1 MVDWRCL
8 AILIIIVVI
17 IVCHIPAVASRRDK
31 SLCVFQLDSIWEIKL
46 LHIRFG
52 ARTRNNCRYVQ
63 LCPPTRIFRN
73 RPIAIVARF
82 VKHHLGQIFIFY
94 IDKQERT
101 DEMSIKTVDLSL
113 NGQSYNIPLI
123 STGKYQKKIAAPNKT
138 SWNEE
143 DHKYAMRL
151 TVEDVAGN
159 VTTIDK
165 SHETFGEKMMLR
177 VTEDT
182 PPVIV
187 ITSPAESAYL
197 GSNSVKVEANIT
209 DTESGVD
216 PDSITI
222 QIDSGAVISAGITKT
237 PIENGY
243 KCSYTATVQDGQH
256 TVKVN
261 AADNDGNEAIE
272 KTASFTVDTVAP
284 ELNVT
289 YPPETLITNKQ
300 AITVTGKTD
309 TDCTVKIK
317 VNSQDQ
323 GTISI
328 NGTGEFSKSVNLQK
342 GSNVIVI
349 TSTDKAGKVSTVQ
362 REVQYDPDAPV
373 VVSIEFNPN
382 PVGAGEEF
390 TITVEATDD

>member
-1 MVDWRCL
+1 M
-8 AILIIIVVI
+8 
-17 IVCHIPAVASRRDK
+17 AV
-31 SLCVFQLDSIWEIKL
+31 
-46 LHIRFG
+46 
-52 ARTRNNCRYVQ
+52 
-63 LCPPTRIFRN
+63 
-73 RPIAIVARF
+73 
-82 VKHHLGQIFIFY
+82 
-94 IDKQERT
+94 
-101 DEMSIKTVDLSL
+101 KTVDLAV
-113 NGQSYNIPLI
+113 NGQSYNIPLVSAGRYRKQI
-123 STGKYQKKIAAPNKT
+123 TAPNKT

-177 VTEDT
+177 VVEDT
-182 PPVIV
+182 PPVIT
-187 ITSPAESAYL
+187 ITSPAQSAYL
-197 GSNSVKVEANIT
+197 GSNAVKVEANIT

-222 QIDSGAVISAGITKT
+222 QIDSGAVISSGITKT
-237 PIENGY
+237 PIANGY

-256 TVKVN
+256 TVRVN
-261 AADNDGNEAIE
+261 ASDNDGNEAVE

-300 AITVTGKTD
+300 TITVTGKTD
-309 TDCTVKIK
+309 TDCSVQIK
-317 VNSQDQ
+317 LNNMDQ
-323 GTISI
+323 GTISL
-328 NGTGEFSKSVNLQK
+328 NGTGEFSKSVTLKK

-349 TSTDKAGKVSTVQ
+349 TSTDRAGKSSTVQ

-373 VVSIEFNPN
+373 VVSIELSPN
-382 PVGAGEEF
+382 PVGAGETF

>member
-1 MVDWRCL
+1 
-8 AILIIIVVI
+8 
-17 IVCHIPAVASRRDK
+17 
-31 SLCVFQLDSIWEIKL
+31 
-46 LHIRFG
+46 
-52 ARTRNNCRYVQ
+52 
-63 LCPPTRIFRN
+63 
-73 RPIAIVARF
+73 
-82 VKHHLGQIFIFY
+82 
-94 IDKQERT
+94 
-101 DEMSIKTVDLSL
+101 MSIKTVDLSL

-123 STGKYQKKIAAPNKT
+123 SSGKYQKKIAAPNKT
-138 SWNEE
+138 SWNEI
-143 DHKYAMRL
+143 DHKYAMQL
-151 TVEDVAGN
+151 EVEDVAGN
-159 VTTIDK
+159 VTIIDK

-177 VTEDT
+177 VTEGT
-182 PPVIV
+182 PPVIT
-187 ITSPAESAYL
+187 ITSPAQSAYL
-197 GSNSVKVEANIT
+197 GSNAVKVEANIT
-209 DTESGVD
+209 DSESGVA

-222 QIDSGAVISAGITKT
+222 QIDSGSVISSGITKT
-237 PIENGY
+237 PITNGY
-243 KCSYTATVQDGQH
+243 TCSYTAIVQDGQH

-309 TDCTVKIK
+309 TDCTVKIR

-323 GTISI
+323 GTISL
-328 NGTGEFSKSVNLQK
+328 NGTGEFSKSISLQK
-342 GSNVIVI
+342 GSNVIMV
-349 TSTDKAGKVSTVQ
+349 TSTDRAGKISTVQ

-373 VVSIEFNPN
+373 VVSIELSPN

>member
-1 MVDWRCL
+1 
-8 AILIIIVVI
+8 
-17 IVCHIPAVASRRDK
+17 
-31 SLCVFQLDSIWEIKL
+31 
-46 LHIRFG
+46 
-52 ARTRNNCRYVQ
+52 
-63 LCPPTRIFRN
+63 
-73 RPIAIVARF
+73 
-82 VKHHLGQIFIFY
+82 
-94 IDKQERT
+94 
-101 DEMSIKTVDLSL
+101 MSIKTVDLSL

-243 KCSYTATVQDGQH
+243 KCSYTATVQDGQR

-328 NGTGEFSKSVNLQK
+328 NGMGEFSKSVNLKK

>member
-1 MVDWRCL
+1 
-8 AILIIIVVI
+8 
-17 IVCHIPAVASRRDK
+17 
-31 SLCVFQLDSIWEIKL
+31 
-46 LHIRFG
+46 
-52 ARTRNNCRYVQ
+52 
-63 LCPPTRIFRN
+63 
-73 RPIAIVARF
+73 
-82 VKHHLGQIFIFY
+82 
-94 IDKQERT
+94 
-101 DEMSIKTVDLSL
+101 MSIKTVDLFV

-123 STGKYQKKIAAPNKT
+123 SESKYQKKITAPNKT

-177 VTEDT
+177 VVEDT
-182 PPVIV
+182 PPVIT
-187 ITSPAESAYL
+187 ITSPAQSAYL
-197 GSNSVKVEANIT
+197 GSNAVKVEANIT

-222 QIDSGAVISAGITKT
+222 QIDSGAVISSGITKT
-237 PIENGY
+237 PITNGY

-272 KTASFTVDTVAP
+272 KTATFTVDTVAP

-323 GTISI
+323 GTISL
-328 NGTGEFSKSVNLQK
+328 NGTGEFSKSISLQK
-342 GSNVIVI
+342 GSNVIIV
-349 TSTDKAGKVSTVQ
+349 TSTDRAGKISTVQ

-373 VVSIEFNPN
+373 VVSIEFSQN

-390 TITVEATDD
+390 TITVEATDA

>member
-1 MVDWRCL
+1 MGLKGLTVNTAPEAEPHIYAEDDA
-8 AILIIIVVI
+8 AIYQAICGSDGVFDIGQKCESQVISNNKVRVKDGVI
-17 IVCHIPAVASRRDK
+17 IVGGHFARIPYGD
-31 SLCVFQLDSIWEIKL
+31 
-46 LHIRFG
+46 
-52 ARTRNNCRYVQ
+52 
-63 LCPPTRIFRN
+63 
-73 RPIAIVARF
+73 
-82 VKHHLGQIFIFY
+82 Y
-94 IDKQERT
+94 IDFE
-101 DEMSIKTVDLSL
+101 IA
-113 NGQSYNIPLI
+113 NGQAGKKRNDILI
-123 STGKYQKKIAAPNKT
+123 AKFTTTGSGGIDTFTGEVKQGAAVTGTATDPVLTQNDLYQGGKI
-138 SWNEE
+138 
-143 DHKYAMRL
+143 
-151 TVEDVAGN
+151 
-159 VTTIDK
+159 
-165 SHETFGEKMMLR
+165 
-177 VTEDT
+177 
-182 PPVIV
+182 
-187 ITSPAESAYL
+187 
-197 GSNSVKVEANIT
+197 
-209 DTESGVD
+209 
-216 PDSITI
+216 ITI

-373 VVSIEFNPN
+373 VVSVEFNPN